1 MKTWLKKLLGLE
13 TSEKEEKEEQKTPET
28 VKEEESDT
36 PQPTTSNQLECGS
49 CEKVIN
55 PVNDKY
61 KTLAGGGGEKYVVHI
76 SCWRKLKKNAKKES
90 GLR

>member
-1 MKTWLKKLLGLE
+1 MKNWLKKFLGFK
-13 TSEKEEKEEQKTPET
+13 TDEKEEKEEKVPKTVEG
-28 VKEEESDT
+28 D
-36 PQPTTSNQLECGS
+36 PTTSKDTASNQLECGS

-61 KTLAGGGGEKYVVHI
+61 KTIAGGGGEKYVVHI
-76 SCWRKLKKNAKKES
+76 SCWRKLKKNAKKQS